1 MSLIVKGGG
10 SAKQEKT
17 VTAGTGIIEVFPD
30 TGKLLSKVVVNPTP
44 SQSKGVTPNESSQTV
59 SPDSGKLLSS
69 VSVGAIQTEEKTVTA
84 GTSATTVTPT
94 SGKYIKKVTVNPTP
108 SQSKTVTPSTSQKT
122 VSPDSG
128 KLLSSVKV
136 NGDSDLVAKNIRR
149 GVSIFGVTGTFEKL
163 TLEELSW
170 AEISDII
177 NSGGAKS
184 WFSLKDSKTV
194 TLTSGEQIVVE
205 IAGFDIDTYTSGG
218 TAPVTFV
225 TKNCLN
231 TTRVMNSSN
240 TNANGWNGSEMRAY
254 CNGDLYNLL
263 PSDLKALVKAV
274 NKKTSSGSKSSTIQ
288 TTSDKLW
295 LLSGFEV
302 SGSSS
307 NAKWYDGEG
316 TQYPIFTDNASR
328 IKYKGS
334 TAQYWWLRSPHYNSN
349 SYWCRV
355 RPDGDTSWH
364 NATMSYG
371 VVVGFCI

>member
-1 MSLIVKGGG
+1 MSVIVKGSGG
-10 SAKQEKT
+10 KPEEEKT
-17 VTAGTGIIEVFPD
+17 VTAGTSAIEVLPSS
-30 TGKLLSKVVVNPTP
+30 GKTMKKVTVNPTP
-44 SQSKGVTPNESSQTV
+44 
-59 SPDSGKLLSS
+59 
-69 VSVGAIQTEEKTVTA
+69 TEEKTITA

-108 SQSKTVTPSTSQKT
+108 SQSKTVTPSKSSKT

-170 AEISDII
+170 AEISQII

-205 IAGFDIDTYTSGG
+205 IAGFDIDTYTAGG

-231 TTRVMNSSN
+231 TTRVMNSSD
-240 TNANGWNGSEMRAY
+240 TNANGWNGSGMRAY

-307 NAKWYDGEG
+307 NSKWYDGEG

-328 IKYKGS
+328 IKYIGS
-334 TAQYWWLRSPHYNSN
+334 TAQYWWLRSPYYNSN

-355 RPDGDTSWH
+355 RTDGDTSWY
-364 NATMSYG
+364 NATRSYG